1 MRVLNRLRKA
11 AAPTALSVLTVLSA
25 LAVLLGGQ
33 HVASLESEHRATLL
47 AAESATTVSAAI
59 EEQLDAAARI
69 AAAPRNSSN
78 PDRVSPSVSPAILA
92 VARDSG
98 TPMLDDADGGRIVA
112 ARYGVAPPPGTVEGR
127 RESLRGYVITP
138 LLLAEILK
146 EDAADLAATDTAVA
160 VDGPAQRVAAS
171 APSGSGSTVS
181 DSASITAGD
190 VSVWSVVVTTPV
202 GRPSALVWGLALII
216 LLGGGGAATAIGLR
230 QRAVRTRE
238 DELRGLQQ
246 THATVARIAVLAQ
259 QTRDLGDLL
268 PSMTTEL
275 ASSLG
280 LRGVSITTVF
290 PDGDRPLF
298 GWGAPPSSGRSVVGL
313 ESVAEGETVWLRLA
327 RGGRTAARLWVV
339 AGRCLDHHNV
349 DTLVGVADVLA
360 SSLTNADAFAEQ
372 QNLVE
377 RMRAVDELKS
387 VFLGT
392 ASHELRTPVV
402 AIAGYS
408 SLLNEKWGELAS
420 EQAHGIVRRIDRN
433 AQQLSQ
439 MVEDLLDFSRLER
452 SNPVVDTLTLLDL
465 GQVVDQILNTHSDLL
480 ESHPVTSRLE
490 SEVMVSGSH
499 EALER
504 VVTNLVGNATKYT
517 PPGTPIRVLVREHH
531 GAAELAVEDDG
542 SGVPASDR
550 DRIFS
555 RFYRGAS
562 DVVTRTRG
570 TGLGLAIVTEFAA
583 SMSGAIQLEDAESGG
598 ARFVVTF
605 PLHSGHTPPAPA
617 TLASERDVDAAP
629 SGDTS

>member
-1 MRVLNRLRKA
+1 MNRLREA
-11 AAPTALSVLTVLSA
+11 AAPLALAMLTVLAA
-25 LAVLLGGQ
+25 LVVLLNGQ
-33 HVASLESEHRATLL
+33 HVAGLEAEHRVALL
-47 AAESATTVSAAI
+47 AAESATTVSAVI
-59 EEQLDAAARI
+59 EEQLDAAART
-69 AAAPRNSSN
+69 AAVPQSRSSL
-78 PDRVSPSVSPAILA
+78 DREVASVSPSTLA

-98 TPMLDDADGGRIVA
+98 TPVLDDADGGRIVA
-112 ARYGVAPPPGTVEGR
+112 ARYDATPPPGTVEGR
-127 RESLRGYVITP
+127 RESLRGYVVTP
-138 LLLAEILK
+138 LRLADVL
-146 EDAADLAATDTAVA
+146 ADLASTDSAVA
-160 VDGPAQRVAAS
+160 VDGPRQRVAVS
-171 APSGSGSTVS
+171 APSGSGSTIS
-181 DSASITAGD
+181 DSASIS
-190 VSVWSVVVTTPV
+190 VSDGSPWSVVVTAPP
-202 GRPSALVWGLALII
+202 GRLSTMVWGLALII
-216 LLGGGGAATAIGLR
+216 LLGGGGVATAIGLR

-280 LRGVSITTVF
+280 LRGLSITTVL
-290 PDGDRPLF
+290 PSGDRPLF
-298 GWGAPPSSGRSVVGL
+298 GWGAPSSGGRSAVGL

-339 AGRCLDHHNV
+339 AGRHLDHHDV
-349 DTLVGVADVLA
+349 DTLVGVADLLA

-372 QNLVE
+372 QNLVQ

-408 SLLNEKWGELAS
+408 SLLNEKWGELGR
-420 EQAHGIVRRIDRN
+420 EQAHGIVGRIDRN

-452 SNPVVDTLTLLDL
+452 SSPVVDTLTPLDL
-465 GQVVDQILNTHSDLL
+465 GQVVDQILNAHSDLL
-480 ESHPVTSRLE
+480 DSHPITSRLAN
-490 SEVMVSGSH
+490 EVLVWGSR
-499 EALER
+499 EALDR

-542 SGVPASDR
+542 SGVPVSDR

-555 RFYRGAS
+555 RFYRGGG
-562 DVVTRTRG
+562 DEVTRTRG

-583 SMSGAIQLEDAESGG
+583 SMGGAIQLEEAESGG

-605 PLHSGHTPPAPA
+605 PLDSRHTPPAPV
-617 TLASERDVDAAP
+617 TLAPERDADAAP
-629 SGDTS
+629 SGDSS

>member
-1 MRVLNRLRKA
+1 MRRLREA
-11 AAPTALSVLTVLSA
+11 AAPLALTVLTVLA
-25 LAVLLGGQ
+25 VLAVLLGGQ
-33 HVASLESEHRATLL
+33 HVANLEAEHRVTLL
-47 AAESATTVSAAI
+47 AAQSATVVSAAI
-59 EEQLDAAARI
+59 EEQLDAATRT
-69 AAAPRNSSN
+69 AAAPQSRSS
-78 PDRVSPSVSPAILA
+78 PDREVASVPPATLA
-92 VARDSG
+92 IARDSG
-98 TPMLDDADGGRIVA
+98 TPMLDETDGGRIVA
-112 ARYGVAPPPGTVEGR
+112 ARYDALPPPGTVEAR
-127 RESLRGYVITP
+127 RESLRGYVVTP
-138 LLLAEILK
+138 LRLADVL
-146 EDAADLAATDTAVA
+146 ADLAPTDSVVA
-160 VDGPAQRVAAS
+160 VDGPRQRVAVS
-171 APSGSGSTVS
+171 APSGSGATVS
-181 DSASITAGD
+181 DAAAISSGD
-190 VSVWSVVVTTPV
+190 GSTWSVVVRAPA
-202 GRPSALVWGLALII
+202 GRLSTMVWGLALII
-216 LLGGGGAATAIGLR
+216 LLGGGGVATAIGLR

-280 LRGVSITTVF
+280 LRGLSITTVL
-290 PDGDRPLF
+290 PSGDRPLF
-298 GWGAPPSSGRSVVGL
+298 GWGAPPSGGRSAVGL

-327 RGGRTAARLWVV
+327 RGGRTAARLRVV
-339 AGRCLDHHNV
+339 AGRHLDHYDV
-349 DTLVGVADVLA
+349 DTLVGVADLLA

-408 SLLNEKWGELAS
+408 SLLNEKWGELGS
-420 EQAHGIVRRIDRN
+420 EQAHGIVGRIDRN

-452 SNPVVDTLTLLDL
+452 SNPVADTLTLLDL
-465 GQVVDQILNTHSDLL
+465 GQVVDQILNTHADLL

-490 SEVMVSGSH
+490 NEVLVSGSH

-504 VVTNLVGNATKYT
+504 VVTNLVGNAAKYT

-531 GAAELAVEDDG
+531 GVAELAVEDDG

-555 RFYRGAS
+555 RFYRGVGDA
-562 DVVTRTRG
+562 VTRTRG

-583 SMSGAIQLEDAESGG
+583 SMGGAIQLQDAESGG

-605 PLHSGHTPPAPA
+605 PLESRHTPPAPA
-617 TLASERDVDAAP
+617 TLAPERDADAAP
-629 SGDTS
+629 SGDSS

>member
-1 MRVLNRLRKA
+1 M
-11 AAPTALSVLTVLSA
+11 ALSVLTVLSA
-25 LAVLLGGQ
+25 LAVLLVGQ
-33 HVASLESEHRATLL
+33 HVASLEAEHRVTLL

-59 EEQLDAAARI
+59 EEQLDAAART
-69 AAAPRNSSN
+69 AAAPQSSSGT
-78 PDRVSPSVSPAILA
+78 DREVVSVSPATLA
-92 VARDSG
+92 LARDSG
-98 TPMLDDADGGRIVA
+98 TPMLDDTDGGLIVA
-112 ARYGVAPPPGTVEGR
+112 ARYDATPLPGTVEGR
-127 RESLRGYVITP
+127 RESLRGYVVTT
-138 LLLAEILK
+138 LRLADVL
-146 EDAADLAATDTAVA
+146 ADLGSPDSAVA
-160 VDGPAQRVAAS
+160 VDGPRQRVAAS
-171 APSGSGSTVS
+171 APSGPGATVS
-181 DSASITAGD
+181 DAASFSAGD
-190 VSVWSVVVTTPV
+190 GSIWSVVVTAPA
-202 GRPSALVWGLALII
+202 GRPSTMVWGLALII

-238 DELRGLQQ
+238 DELRGLQK
-246 THATVARIAVLAQ
+246 THTTVARIAVLAQ

-280 LRGVSITTVF
+280 LRGLSVTTVF
-290 PDGDRPLF
+290 PSGDRPLF
-298 GWGAPPSSGRSVVGL
+298 GWGAPSSGGRSAVGL
-313 ESVAEGETVWLRLA
+313 ESVAEGETVWLRLV

-339 AGRCLDHHNV
+339 AGRHLDHHDV
-349 DTLVGVADVLA
+349 DTLVGVADLVA

-372 QNLVE
+372 QNLVQ

-408 SLLNEKWGELAS
+408 SLLNEKWAELGR
-420 EQAHGIVRRIDRN
+420 EQAHGIVGRIDRN

-452 SNPVVDTLTLLDL
+452 SSPVVDTLTPLDL
-465 GQVVDQILNTHSDLL
+465 GQVVDQILNAHPDLL
-480 ESHPVTSRLE
+480 ESHPVTSRLAND
-490 SEVMVSGSH
+490 VLVWGSR
-499 EALER
+499 EALDR

-555 RFYRGAS
+555 RFYRGGG
-562 DVVTRTRG
+562 DEVTRTRG

-583 SMSGAIQLEDAESGG
+583 SMGGAVQLKDAESGG

-605 PLHSGHTPPAPA
+605 PLDSRHTPPAPV
-617 TLASERDVDAAP
+617 TLAPEGHVGAAP